1 MGWQNSQGRYG
12 SLSIGLHWLMLMLI
26 AAVYA
31 LMELREIFPR
41 GSDPREA
48 MKAWHFTLGLAVMG
62 LALLRVA
69 TQAFGERPRISP
81 EPPPWMQLSARLMH
95 FALYL
100 LMIGL
105 PILGWLALSADGKPI
120 PFFGLQMPALVD
132 PSNQQA
138 ELFEELHE
146 TAGTV
151 GYFLI
156 GLHAAAALFHHYR
169 VHDDT
174 LRRMLP

>member
-1 MGWQNSQGRYG
+1 MGWQNSTERYG
-12 SLSIGLHWLMLMLI
+12 TLSIGLHWLMLVLI

-48 MKAWHFTLGLAVMG
+48 MKAWHFTLGLSVLL
-62 LALLRVA
+62 LAMLRVA
-69 TQAFGERPRISP
+69 AQALGEHPRINP
-81 EPPPWMQLSARLMH
+81 APPPFIQLSARGMH
-95 FALYL
+95 LALYL
-100 LMIGL
+100 WMIGL
-105 PILGWLALSADGKPI
+105 PILGWLTLSAEGDPI
-120 PFFGLQMPALVD
+120 LFFGLELPALVAA
-132 PSNQQA
+132 SSQRA

-146 TAGTV
+146 IGGTA

-156 GLHAAAALFHHYR
+156 GFHAAAALFHHYR
-169 VHDDT
+169 VRDDT